1 MDRPPGMTVG
11 CRPSD
16 GSGRDSSTAT
26 AASGEGGHGL
36 ADPRGRARRR
46 VRVPGRGDGRGDDL
60 DIGDTP
66 YCDEPEALG
75 AEECYGGSKAEKTIA
90 LILGWPS
97 AVAGFLVLPLAI
109 YFAARG
115 VRGRLVI
122 GTAAVALAL
131 GGLSI
136 LIG

>member
-1 MDRPPGMTVG
+1 MGVG
-11 CRPSD
+11 E
-16 GSGRDSSTAT
+16 T
-26 AASGEGGHGL
+26 AAPPPPPQAKAGTGWRIL
-36 ADPRGRARRR
+36 AVVLGVVFAFLAA
-46 VRVPGRGDGRGDDL
+46 VMVAVMI